1 MKKIVYLPCLT
12 LVLISLAVA
21 AQNDPNPNS
30 PSPVLVAGS
39 ESDRLLLRGNALTFR
54 QQQSRELQ
62 VLYPSANE
70 WVTAFIRNVQPME
83 SEGANSIRIFL
94 KQRSGKTFELD
105 IRDLQR
111 RSKDEFAITF
121 RIFDRSGYRG
131 QPVADG
137 DSLIY
142 VTWRGNASN
151 PLKIGLGGTGG
162 IEIPKAPETAGVASN
177 NAEYVG
183 YHFAGDRQRFAE
195 QAAFGPSPML
205 DLRLRRVGLRTWLA
219 EQFDTPYPTFAYPD
233 PPQSPTNPPSDCSL
247 STFPTCYRE
256 RYTMIPLQKWFF
268 TEALYGEA
276 QLRHRTAWSLSQI
289 WVTSG
294 LTVQQSSHAIAYHR
308 VLSRNAFG
316 NYRQLMYEMTLNP
329 AMGHYLDMVRSTRT
343 NPNENYPREILQ
355 LFSIGLYELNPDG
368 TRRLDQNGQPIPTY
382 DQATVNE
389 FTKVF
394 TGWTYCNITCQNS
407 SPGIVNYKDP
417 MILNPANHD
426 LSAKTLLQY
435 PGAPNP
441 VIPACTNCTDPEQIR
456 NYAEQSLS
464 MALDNIFNHPNLG
477 PFIGRLMIQQMVTS
491 DPSPAYVQRVGAV
504 FNGEAGQPRGDMKA
518 LLRAILLDPEARGD
532 SKSDPRYGKLREP
545 VQLITNLAR
554 IFPAVD
560 FNGENRSDGALASYA
575 NLMGQNPFNSPTV
588 FNYYSPD
595 YNVPGTSILAPEFE
609 LLNTNTSTRRTNFL
623 HTLIFDGLTPNATD
637 SLRGT
642 SLTFTEFLPL
652 AEADPTGTLLLD
664 GLNAR
669 MMHGRMS
676 IAQRDIILQ
685 AVTAVPSS
693 NPMLRIKTAVY
704 LIAVS
709 SAYQIQR

>member
-1 MKKIVYLPCLT
+1 MKKIVYLPCLILL
-12 LVLISLAVA
+12 LVNIIVG
-21 AQNDPNPNS
+21 AQDDPNPNS

-39 ESDRLLLRGNALTFR
+39 ESDRILLRGTASAFR
-54 QQQSRELQ
+54 QQPNRELRI
-62 VLYPSANE
+62 LYPSANE
-70 WVTAFIRNVQPME
+70 WVTAIIRNIQP
-83 SEGANSIRIFL
+83 SAGEGANSIRIFV

-105 IRDLQR
+105 VRELKR
-111 RSKDEFAITF
+111 LSKDEFAVTF
-121 RIFDRSGYRG
+121 RVFDRSGFRG

-142 VTWRGNASN
+142 VSWRGNASN
-151 PLKIGLGGTGG
+151 MLKIGLGSTGG
-162 IEIPKAPETAGVASN
+162 IEIPKTAETLGIRSSDP
-177 NAEYVG
+177 EYVG
-183 YHFAGDRQRFAE
+183 YHFAGDRVRFAE

-205 DLRLRRVGLRTWLA
+205 DMRLRRTGLRTWLA
-219 EQFDTPYPTFAYPD
+219 EQFDAPYPTFAYPD
-233 PPQSPTNPPSDCSL
+233 PPQSPTNPPSDCNL
-247 STFPTCYRE
+247 ATFPHCYRE
-256 RYTMIPLQKWFF
+256 RYTMIPLQRWFF

-294 LTVQQSSHAIAYHR
+294 LTVQQSSHAIAYHK
-308 VLSRNAFG
+308 VLSSNAFG
-316 NYRQLMYEMTLNP
+316 NYRQLMYDMTLNP

-355 LFSIGLYELNPDG
+355 LFSIGLYMLNPDG
-368 TRRLDQNGQPIPTY
+368 TLQLDQNDQPIPTY

-394 TGWTYCNITCQNS
+394 TGWTFCNITCQNS

-435 PGAPNP
+435 PGAPNS
-441 VIPACTNCTDPEQIR
+441 VIPACTNCTDPDQIR
-456 NYAEQSLS
+456 NYAEQSFN

-477 PFIGRLMIQQMVTS
+477 PFIGKLMIQQMVTG

-504 FNGEAGQPRGDMKA
+504 FNGETGSPRGDMKA

-532 SKSDPRYGKLREP
+532 AKTDPRYGKLREP

-554 IFPAVD
+554 IFPAVG

-595 YNVPGTSILAPEFE
+595 YNVPGTTILAPEFE

-642 SLTFTEFLPL
+642 SLTFTEFLPPT
-652 AEADPTGTLLLD
+652 EADPTGVFLLD
-664 GLNAR
+664 ALNAR

-676 IAQRDIILQ
+676 LAQRDIILQ
-685 AVTAVPSS
+685 AVTAVPAS